1 MRILILVDCYLPS
14 PHGAAKLIDDLGVEF
29 QRQGHEVTI
38 LTVSSDMS
46 GKFVVSCEHR
56 LRVVRVK
63 VAPIKGVSRVVRAFN
78 EARLSSVVWRKAGQF
93 LAQNPADLIIF
104 HSPTIFFG
112 ALIRRLKSLW
122 GCPAYMIL
130 RDIFPQWAVDAGILK
145 RGLVWRF
152 FRWKEVEQYDAA
164 DVIGVQTPGDLK
176 YFPRSFPLKKDYRL
190 EVLYNWTALDTQEF
204 PRMHY
209 RADLGLQDKV
219 VFFYGGNL
227 GVAQDL
233 DNILRLAKSLEKHP
247 DICFLLVGEGSEAAR
262 LERIIVAEGLSNIR
276 ILPSVDQLTYLSIL
290 GEFDV
295 GLISLDRRIAIHN
308 LPSKL
313 LGYMFQSMPTLAS
326 VNPGHDL
333 FEILAEDQAG
343 VCLLNGDDERLCA
356 AALRLANDPE
366 LRKRMGQNA
375 RKVLERLFSVNSAA
389 SQIIGHFHTQAV
401 KATEESTL
409 ESMAPLLSPQ
419 DFPVK
424 Q

>member
-14 PHGAAKLIDDLGVEF
+14 PHGAAKLIHDLGVEL

-46 GKFVVSCEHR
+46 GKFEVSSEHG
-56 LRVVRVK
+56 LRVARVRVG
-63 VAPIKGVSRVVRAFN
+63 PIKGASRVVRAFN
-78 EARLSSVVWRKAGQF
+78 EARLSSVVWRRAGVF
-93 LAQNPADLIIF
+93 LAQNRADLIVF

-130 RDIFPQWAVDAGILK
+130 RDIFPQWAVDAGILR

-152 FRWKEVEQYDAA
+152 FRWKEVEQYEVS

-176 YFPRSFPLKKDYRL
+176 YFQRSFPHNKKYQL
-190 EVLYNWTALDTQEF
+190 EVLYNWTALDAPDLT
-204 PRMHY
+204 PAHY
-209 RADLGLQDKV
+209 RADLGLRDKI

-233 DNILRLAKSLEKHP
+233 ENILRLARSLVNHP
-247 DICFLLVGEGSEAAR
+247 EIYFLLVGEGSEAGR
-262 LERIIVAEGLSNIR
+262 LERAIVAEGLLNIQ
-276 ILPSVDQLTYLSIL
+276 ILPSVDQLTYLSML

-333 FEILAEDQAG
+333 FEILEKNQAG

-356 AALRLANDPE
+356 AALRLANDSE
-366 LRKRMGQNA
+366 LRKRMGQNS
-375 RKVLERLFSVNSAA
+375 RKVLERLFSVNAA
-389 SQIIGHFHTQAV
+389 AAQILTHFQPQAV
-401 KATEESTL
+401 ETMEGAAVEAMGIS
-409 ESMAPLLSPQ
+409 LSRGR
-419 DFPVK
+419 FPAE